1 MEIIDKISQPRDDGK
16 PYYSFEYFPP
26 KTEVGVANLYDRLG
40 RMAQTQPAF
49 ISCTWGAGGATAE
62 RTIGL
67 CATAQSVYG
76 IETLMHLTC
85 TNMGK
90 DKVDEA
96 LKQAKDAGI
105 QNILAL
111 RGDPPRGQE
120 YWSPCDD
127 GFCHAIDLVRYIRQQ
142 YGDYFCIGIAG
153 YPEGHVDSQ
162 DKDQDIVYLKEK
174 VEAGADF
181 IVTQLFYDV
190 DTFVHWQKQ
199 CRDAGI
205 SVPIVPG
212 VMPIQSHQAFR
223 RIINLCNT
231 KVPTHILEDLND
243 IKSDDQ
249 AVKDYGVKL
258 ATTIVSELYHKYNIS
273 CFHFSTLNLEKS
285 VRLVLQD
292 LDFLPKGVQS
302 STTQQLLNGK
312 STKSTALLAEA
323 HRAETWDEFPNGRYG
338 DSRSPAFGDNTY
350 GAGVVQPTSKASA
363 KWGYP
368 TSASDITSLFIAYI
382 SGELQTLPWCDEAL
396 QTETDAIRKSLSIL
410 NKAGLWTV
418 SSQPSVNGA
427 PSDDPMFGW
436 GPRGGYVYQ
445 KEFIEFFVTSDKLPA
460 LLRQFAKDPYITY
473 YAANRAGDSKSNVDD
488 RDSQNAVTWG
498 VFPGKEIVQPTI
510 IEQVSFDAW
519 RVEAFELW
527 TEWEQ
532 QYPPESESRKLLKH
546 LSDDTWLF
554 NVVHNDFQN
563 PGKLFEVI
571 LG

>member
-1 MEIIDKISQPRDDGK
+1 MKITEKIAKAQQEGTPF
-16 PYYSFEYFPP
+16 YSFEYFPP

-49 ISCTWGAGGATAE
+49 ISCTWGAGGATAD

-67 CATAQSVYG
+67 CATAQSIYG
-76 IETLMHLTC
+76 LETLMHLTC

-96 LKQAKDAGI
+96 LKQAKAAGI

-120 YWSPCDD
+120 YWAPCDN

-142 YGDYFCIGIAG
+142 YEDYFCVAVAG

-162 DKDQDIVYLKEK
+162 DKAKDVVYLKEK
-174 VEAGADF
+174 VDAGADF
-181 IVTQLFYDV
+181 IVTQLFYDI
-190 DTFVHWQKQ
+190 DTFVAWERQ
-199 CRDAGI
+199 CREAGI

-231 KVPTHILEDLND
+231 TVPTKILEDLND
-243 IKSDDQ
+243 IKADDQ

-258 ATTIVSELYHKYNIS
+258 AADMVSELYHKHKINS
-273 CFHFSTLNLEKS
+273 FHFSTLNLEKS
-285 VRLVLQD
+285 VRLILQE
-292 LDFLPKGVQS
+292 LDFLPKGAN
-302 STTQQLLNGK
+302 TQQLVNGNTPK
-312 STKSTALLAEA
+312 SSALLAEV

-350 GAGVVQPTSKASA
+350 GAGVVLPTSKASSI
-363 KWGYP
+363 WGHP
-368 TSASDITSLFIAYI
+368 TTANDITELFISYI
-382 SGELQTLPWCDEAL
+382 NGVLKSLPWCDDAL
-396 QTETDAIRKSLSIL
+396 QTETDAIRQSLATL
-410 NKAGLWTV
+410 NTAGLWTI

-427 PSDDPMFGW
+427 TSDDPVFGW

-445 KEFIEFFVTSDKLPA
+445 KEFIEFFVTSEKLPE
-460 LLRQFAKDPYITY
+460 LLRKLTQDPYITY
-473 YAANRAGDSKSNVDD
+473 YAANRKGECKTNVVD
-488 RDSQNAVTWG
+488 RESQNAVTWG
-498 VFPGKEIVQPTI
+498 VFPGKEIVQTTI

-519 RVEAFELW
+519 RVEAFDLW
-527 TEWEQ
+527 TEWEE
-532 QYPPESESRKLLKH
+532 QYPPDSESRKLLKH
-546 LSDDTWLF
+546 LGDNTWLF

-571 LG
+571 QGQ